1 METNFI
7 RVRSAKDITIFISLV
22 VIGSVLVALPTGAG
36 VNIAGFFMIFAG
48 IITAL
53 ILKSGYKNADTGESY
68 KKKEYYFQ
76 QEMDSVI
83 ASALESK
90 PNSIDL
96 TQADKGNAIKLDVYY
111 SNKSGKAYLQLFKY
125 VPYRYDAWSRIY
137 KYEVAEV
144 DKLIK

>member
-1 METNFI
+1 MNNGNKFHQSTLCKRYNYFYFT
-7 RVRSAKDITIFISLV
+7 RRYR
-22 VIGSVLVALPTGAG
+22 SVLVALPTGTG

-53 ILKSGYKNADTGESY
+53 ILKSGYKNAETGESY

-111 SNKSGKAYLQLFKY
+111 SNKSGKANNQ
-125 VPYRYDAWSRIY
+125 
-137 KYEVAEV
+137 E
-144 DKLIK
+144 